1 VQASAAGSPVPTAF
15 PEGDLSRLTAS
26 GVDPSL
32 LGRLP
37 WQARWA
43 AAKASRPE
51 IAEMLSEYQG
61 AFGDDIAAV
70 HAMSGGPF
78 YADVQAYSAQVSNW
92 VVGADRE
99 GYNGPVFS

>member
-1 VQASAAGSPVPTAF
+1 
-15 PEGDLSRLTAS
+15 
-26 GVDPSL
+26 VDPSL